1 MAEILDNQEVT
12 TTTLN
17 NIAIDLGA
25 TSFNGF
31 TENKFGADALN
42 DITKALVSKGVTQ
55 GGNKCAP
62 YLSNGTLY
70 INTGTI
76 IFESGAKIRI
86 TSPQAVT
93 TEPSTYV
100 YALNDTTRNI
110 AQIVAAD
117 SFPTTGDF
125 VTLAYLDEN
134 SVASDRR
141 QWAQSSVLLAT
152 TSYPQIT
159 AETEKLSSGE
169 HIIEVPIDWTGWTR
183 LIYEGYIQAS
193 SSPSNTL
200 YATDVIPSDDYVELM
215 FNKRTWTVYAK
226 RNGANLILKIIV
238 QSGYAGSYKKTFT
251 LI

>member
-55 GGNKCAP
+55 SGNKCAP

-134 SVASDRR
+134 SVVSDRR

-152 TSYPQIT
+152 TNYPEVKLVTEHLSY
-159 AETEKLSSGE
+159 GE
-169 HIIEVPIDWTGWTR
+169 EYIYELPIDWTGWTR
-183 LIYEGYIQAS
+183 LIYTGYVNGALPTFAS
-193 SSPSNTL
+193 
-200 YATDVIPSDDYVELM
+200 DVIPSDDFIVLSYAAQ
-215 FNKRTWTVYAK
+215 TATYSAK
-226 RNGANLILKIIV
+226 RNGSTLIIKIYV
-238 QSGYAGSYKKTFT
+238 HPRYSGTYSKTFT